1 MSDKLH
7 EHIASLMRAGGGGG
21 SGSRGGRGGGRAAAP
36 GRASG
41 TSGAQKQTNSN
52 PVKKAPMFQYNQSK
66 GEDELGITYSQL
78 DPEIHAKALPKFS
91 GDETPLE
98 TVDKFITNAIV
109 STLGTTGLEATR
121 VATNKLTNQW
131 LVLEPTPTIT
141 AQAKAKQRQR
151 QRIRSRNGRAV
162 AKTKRENGLII
173 PSGKTAAGMEYA
185 KLEFLRKL
193 WLAYADDLLQG
204 CTTGEMAAVRLVRAD
219 FHGATIK
226 VVQTKTP
233 PALGIEGTVV
243 QETAAVFKVVT
254 RENVCKTV
262 PKAESIFEVMTPKF
276 KVILFG
282 KNICQKPSER
292 SKKKNKVKY
301 TIEIL

>member
-1 MSDKLH
+1 MSDSKLH
-7 EHIASLMRAGGGGG
+7 EHIAAMMRA
-21 SGSRGGRGGGRAAAP
+21 RGGA
-36 GRASG
+36 
-41 TSGAQKQTNSN
+41 GAQKQTHKNAGN
-52 PVKKAPMFQYNQSK
+52 RGGPKKAPVFQSNQSK
-66 GEDELGITYSQL
+66 GEDELGILYSQL
-78 DPEIHAKALPKFS
+78 DPEIRDKALPKLS
-91 GDETPLE
+91 GEETPAE
-98 TVDKFITNAIV
+98 TVTNFVTSAIV
-109 STLGTTGLEATR
+109 STLGTSGLEATR
-121 VATNKLTNQW
+121 VATTKLNNQW
-131 LVLEPTPTIT
+131 LLLEPTRTVT
-141 AQAKAKQRQR
+141 AQMKAKQRQR
-151 QRIRSRNGRAV
+151 QHIRSRNGRAA

-173 PSGKTAAGMEYA
+173 PSGKTGAGMEYG

-193 WLAYADDLLQG
+193 WLAYAGDLLEG
-204 CTTGEMAAVRLVRAD
+204 CTTAEMAAVRLVRAD

-254 RENVCKTV
+254 KENVCKTV
-262 PKAESIFEVMTPKF
+262 PKAESIFEVMTPRF
-276 KVILFG
+276 KVVLFG